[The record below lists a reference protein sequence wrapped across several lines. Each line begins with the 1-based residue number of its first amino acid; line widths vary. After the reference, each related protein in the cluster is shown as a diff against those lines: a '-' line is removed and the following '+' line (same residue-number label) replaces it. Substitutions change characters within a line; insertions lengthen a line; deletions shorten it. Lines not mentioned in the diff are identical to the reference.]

1 MKMTA
6 VATRAGGSAAVL
18 EFAMAAVDV
27 AIVELAML
35 VLEVARVAVGNSS
48 GEA

>member
-18 EFAMAAVDV
+18 EFAMAAVDF

-35 VLEVARVAVGNSS
+35 VHEAAKVPVGNSS
-48 GEA
+48 DEA